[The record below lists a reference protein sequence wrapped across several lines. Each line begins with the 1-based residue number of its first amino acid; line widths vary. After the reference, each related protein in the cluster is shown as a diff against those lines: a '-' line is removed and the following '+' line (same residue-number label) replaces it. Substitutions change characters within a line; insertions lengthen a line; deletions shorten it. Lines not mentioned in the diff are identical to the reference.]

1 MIDRE
6 PFDLDAYVQRI
17 TTSPCFI
24 CKIVAGDP
32 EYRHHIIY
40 ADDAVIVFLN
50 KYPTL
55 AGYTLVAPRQ
65 HREHVTGDFTL
76 AEYLELQRLVYQVG
90 EAVRRSVPTERVY
103 ILSLGSQQANA
114 HVHWHIAALPP
125 GVPFMEQQFAA
136 LQLDAGT
143 LPLSE
148 AEMADLARTIR
159 QHLVSIRSQA

>member
-24 CKIVAGDP
+24 CKIVADDP
-32 EYRHHIIY
+32 AYPHHVIY
-40 ADDAVIVFLN
+40 ADADAIVFLN

-65 HREHVTGDFTL
+65 HREHVTSDFTL
-76 AEYLELQRLVYQVG
+76 AEYLALQQLVYQVA
-90 EAVRRSVPTERVY
+90 EALRRSLPTERIY
-103 ILSLGSQQANA
+103 ILSLGSQQGNA

-125 GVPFMEQQFAA
+125 DVPFEQQQFAA
-136 LQLDAGT
+136 LKLDAGT
-143 LPLSE
+143 LPLSDD
-148 AEMADLARTIR
+148 EMRELARTIR
-159 QHLVSIRSQA
+159 QHLDTLE